1 MATISKWI
9 RCICKCYKNYW
20 WVCQILPVYNVFDNT
35 EFKLKI
41 SDKVDDSTIRAKFF
55 NTVQPEIQLDNVEK
69 ISFSSDEIIGD
80 LAVIP
85 KNNLKP
91 HDVLFPIKLLD
102 GYTTYEKE
110 KFDEAVAGNIKFI
123 VTSQST
129 YNGET
134 LLFINNPIFKNGRYG
149 IIRLENIVYLQNFC

>member
-1 MATISKWI
+1 MKKIK
-9 RCICKCYKNYW
+9 CI
-20 WVCQILPVYNVFDNT
+20 I
-35 EFKLKI
+35 
-41 SDKVDDSTIRAKFF
+41 VDDEPLAVSLLRKY
-55 NTVQPEIQLDNVEK
+55 VEK

-110 KFDEAVAGNIKFI
+110 KFDIVAMRMLEMDDCIASKHYAEHVGKPYYQRLVDFMASDRI
-123 VTSQST
+123 VALVVE
-129 YNGET
+129 GENAIERVRELHGKT
-134 LLFINNPIFKNGRYG
+134 DPNLAQPGT
-149 IIRLENIVYLQNFC
+149 IRSEDRKSVV